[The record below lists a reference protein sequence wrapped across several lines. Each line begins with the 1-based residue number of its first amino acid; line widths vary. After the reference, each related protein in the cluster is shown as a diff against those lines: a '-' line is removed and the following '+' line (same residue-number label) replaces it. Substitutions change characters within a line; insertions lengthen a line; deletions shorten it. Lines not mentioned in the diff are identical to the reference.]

1 MTLIDREE
9 LSYKV
14 RISVFWLLLIVAFFA
29 YRTLAV
35 SEGATE
41 VSVLGSDE
49 LATYLPV
56 AMSLSES
63 TTTTEAVSTTSEA
76 STTTTTLL
84 PAEWTG
90 SASCDLITLGF
101 DPAEIEGIRVTMFL
115 FGIEVPLNDLVTVP
129 GEHPAAVGGTTLL
142 RLEAVG
148 RAGFDPVPDL
158 IEVVVEPCPDTSTTV
173 DPGSSTTVT
182 TPDELPFTGSESGLL
197 ALAAVGAMI
206 LGGYLVR
213 GRVTH

>member
-1 MTLIDREE
+1 
-9 LSYKV
+9 
-14 RISVFWLLLIVAFFA
+14 
-29 YRTLAV
+29 
-35 SEGATE
+35 
-41 VSVLGSDE
+41 
-49 LATYLPV
+49 
-56 AMSLSES
+56 
-63 TTTTEAVSTTSEA
+63 
-76 STTTTTLL
+76 
-84 PAEWTG
+84 
-90 SASCDLITLGF
+90 
-101 DPAEIEGIRVTMFL
+101 
-115 FGIEVPLNDLVTVP
+115 
-129 GEHPAAVGGTTLL
+129 
-142 RLEAVG
+142 LEAVG